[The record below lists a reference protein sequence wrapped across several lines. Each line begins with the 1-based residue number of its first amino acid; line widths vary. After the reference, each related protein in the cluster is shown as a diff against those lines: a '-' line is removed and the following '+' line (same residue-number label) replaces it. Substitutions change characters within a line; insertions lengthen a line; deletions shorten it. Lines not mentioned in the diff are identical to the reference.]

1 MNTGNYHEGEVMPLD
16 LQERLIDQLIDDLNE
31 GKPMEVSGIALGYE
45 QTAQAQYP
53 GIALPEE
60 WETS

>member
-1 MNTGNYHEGEVMPLD
+1 
-16 LQERLIDQLIDDLNE
+16 
-31 GKPMEVSGIALGYE
+31 MEVSGIALGYE

-60 WETS
+60 WETALKDNVMLTVSRADELRGK